1 MKNRFMPLLLLTLVC
16 TFFLS
21 ILSNTAEAVTTN
33 QWYTKASNFAE
44 IKMAAKEKDQP
55 YILFFYTDWC
65 GYCKKMN
72 KNYLSNEK
80 IQQIIS
86 KYYRIKIN
94 PEKGEAEGNLAQE
107 KGVQG
112 FPDFRIVHPNGI
124 SIKVHPFKRSGSL
137 TINEFI
143 QELEAALKGESE

>member
-1 MKNRFMPLLLLTLVC
+1 MKKRFMPLLLLTLISVL
-16 TFFLS
+16 FLS
-21 ILSNTAEAVTTN
+21 TTAEAVTTN
-33 QWYTKASNFAE
+33 QWYTKASSFKKIE
-44 IKMAAKEKDQP
+44 KAAKKKNKP

-72 KNYLSNEK
+72 KNYLSKEK
-80 IQQIIS
+80 IQHILS

-94 PEKGEAEGNLAQE
+94 PEKGEAEGNLAQK

-112 FPDFRIVHPNGI
+112 FPDFRVVHPSGI

-137 TINEFI
+137 TVKEFI
-143 QELEAALKGESE
+143 QELEAALKGES